1 MFYDAA
7 LILYDG
13 AYVAERWADLKEFV
27 SENEDKVFPV
37 TKKILQ
43 SGGTEEKTAAR
54 LFEDLHM
61 LQYYR
66 HKAKEILKK
75 CRYGNADG
83 RRHIH
88 KRTSKG
94 RSRKD
99 EQLNGT
105 LYKSLQLA

>member
-66 HKAKEILKK
+66 HKAKEILK
-75 CRYGNADG
+75 NAVMVMPTAG
-83 RRHIH
+83 GTIH